1 MVWSP
6 VSVAVQDNDIIPSY
20 MAMGRA
26 PSSTTCLLPHS
37 ELDRCHPYPLPPH
50 PSSAPAASPAP
61 PATRDPGGVP
71 TSQSPPRPPPTSAAR
86 PAQWQAEAA
95 SPATTT
101 HPPSPPLH
109 HHPTPLCRIVPPA
122 PLPRSSTS
130 ALSCG
135 DPRLIV
141 ITGPTH
147 GRAGTPGPRGRSRH
161 DRSVVR

>member
-1 MVWSP
+1 
-6 VSVAVQDNDIIPSY
+6 
-20 MAMGRA
+20 MAMRRA

-86 PAQWQAEAA
+86 PAQWWAEAA

-101 HPPSPPLH
+101 HPPSPPPPPPDAHVPHRAACPSVALLH
-109 HHPTPLCRIVPPA
+109 LRPVMRRPP
-122 PLPRSSTS
+122 PHR
-130 ALSCG
+130 
-135 DPRLIV
+135 

-161 DRSVVR
+161 DGSGCEIDLRNDNAKQDIVGR

>member
-101 HPPSPPLH
+101 HPPSPPSTTTRRPCAASCRL
-109 HHPTPLCRIVPPA
+109 PLCRAPP
-122 PLPRSSTS
+122 PLPCHAATPASSSSLGQPT
-130 ALSCG
+130 AG
-135 DPRLIV
+135 PVRQGRAVAPDT
-141 ITGPTH
+141 TGP
-147 GRAGTPGPRGRSRH
+147 
-161 DRSVVR
+161 VVR